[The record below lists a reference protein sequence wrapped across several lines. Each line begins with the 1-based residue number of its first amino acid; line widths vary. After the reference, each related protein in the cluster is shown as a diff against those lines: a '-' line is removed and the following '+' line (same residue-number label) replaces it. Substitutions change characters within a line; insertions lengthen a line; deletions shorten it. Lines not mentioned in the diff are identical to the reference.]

1 MKTAFAAGLL
11 ALASG
16 AAVLGGWTAASS
28 SAATGHAAAT
38 ASTDAV
44 PYAVDPVHSNVIFK
58 IRHAGVS
65 NFYGEFTAFTGEVR
79 FDKGDFTTSSVSFEI
94 DVDSVNTDNGKRDDH
109 LKGADF
115 FNARQYPAATFEST
129 SIADNGDGTYAMSGN
144 LTLYGQTKPITATV
158 TDLSTG
164 TMRGTP
170 VMGFEAT
177 FSIKR
182 SEWGMTKYLPDNGG
196 EDGPLGNTVKIIV
209 AVEAAA
215 G

>member
-16 AAVLGGWTAASS
+16 AAVLGGWTAATDS
-28 SAATGHAAAT
+28 SARGALA
-38 ASTDAV
+38 ASTDPV
-44 PYAVDPVHSNVIFK
+44 PYTVDTVHSNVIFK

-65 NFYGEFTAFTGEVR
+65 NFYGEFTGFSGQVR

-94 DVDSVNTDNGKRDDH
+94 EIDSVDTDNGKRDDH

-115 FNARQYPAATFEST
+115 FNARQYPTATFKST
-129 SIADNGDGTYAMSGN
+129 SISDNGDGTYAMSGE

-170 VMGFEAT
+170 VMGFEAA

-182 SEWGMTKYLPDNGG
+182 SDWGMTKYLADDGS
-196 EDGPLGNTVKIIV
+196 EDGPLGNTVTITV
-209 AVEAAA
+209 AIEAAA